1 MNGAA
6 IDMVPLLYCYYY
18 YVGII
23 SFGSYSK
30 LLGIIGVVGGL
41 QGIDFRGVV
50 HVKLRYILRLIFF
63 FFEKFPH
70 CSSH

>member
-18 YVGII
+18 YVDII

-63 FFEKFPH
+63 FF
-70 CSSH
+70 